1 MDLQVLPVYLELG
14 QVRVFAGA
22 ADWPGWCR
30 SGRDEDIALQNL
42 IAYAPRYAQAIASAG
57 QGFTPPSSPAALK
70 VQERLPGNATT
81 DFGAPDASPA
91 ADARP
96 FDAAELARSLA
107 LLGAAWQTFDAV
119 VAAAQGRELRKG
131 PRGGGRELEAIV
143 EHVIG
148 AENAYLSSL
157 GWKRRPD
164 EGNHTDR
171 LAALRSAVREALA
184 AGSRGEL
191 PERGPRGGQHWHPR
205 YFVRRSLWH
214 LLDHVWEIEDRVV

>member
-14 QVRVFAGA
+14 QKRVFAGA
-22 ADWPGWCR
+22 VDWPGWCR
-30 SGRDEDIALQNL
+30 NGRDEDTALQNL
-42 IAYAPRYAQAIASAG
+42 IAYAPRYEQVVAAAG
-57 QGFTPPSSPAALK
+57 LGFTPPLSSAVLD

-81 DFGAPDASPA
+81 DFGAPDASPP

-107 LLGAAWQTFDAV
+107 LLDAAWQTFDAV
-119 VAAAQGRELRKG
+119 VAATQGRELRKG
-131 PRGGGRELEAIV
+131 PRGGGRELDAIV

-148 AENAYLSSL
+148 AETAYLSSL

-171 LAALRSAVREALA
+171 LAALRSDVRAALA

-191 PERGPRGGQHWHPR
+191 PERGPRGGLHWQPR

-214 LLDHVWEIEDRVV
+214 VLDHVWEIEDRVV